1 MKINKKVF
9 ALLPLFIFGLI
20 FLLNILTNR
29 NEAKG
34 ALLYRNNCANCHMDQ
49 GEGLRGLIPP
59 LAKADYLQKYQGDLA
74 CIIRY
79 GMKGEIVV
87 NGQSYNQ
94 AMPGNAELSDIEITN
109 LINYINRQWG
119 NEIPERSV
127 QQVRK
132 DLAACE

>member
-1 MKINKKVF
+1 MKINKKVL
-9 ALLPLFIFGLI
+9 ALLPLLLFGLI

-34 ALLYRNNCANCHMDQ
+34 ALLYKNYCANCHMDQ

-59 LAKADYLQKYQGDLA
+59 LAKADYLQKHQGDLA

-87 NGQSYNQ
+87 NGQSYKQ